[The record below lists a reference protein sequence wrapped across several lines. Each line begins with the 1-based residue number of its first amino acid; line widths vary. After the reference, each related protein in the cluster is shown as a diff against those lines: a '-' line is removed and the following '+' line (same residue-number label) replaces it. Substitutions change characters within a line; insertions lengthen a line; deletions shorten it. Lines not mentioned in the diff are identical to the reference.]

1 MYRFVFD
8 TNVIVAAMRS
18 PRGASAALL
27 HAALDGKIVL
37 AASVAL
43 FLEYEEKCLLPLHY
57 QAAGLDKAEASRF
70 VDALALLAEP
80 VKLHYRWRPALRD
93 ADDDMVL
100 ETAVNAQADAIV
112 TFNLRDYGHVPAQFG
127 LDLLTPADTFRKIR
141 HE

>member
-27 HAALDGKIVL
+27 AMALDGQIEL

-43 FLEYEEKCLLPLHY
+43 FLEYEKKCLFSVHY
-57 QAAGLDKAEASRF
+57 EAAGLSQAEAACF
-70 VDALALLAEP
+70 VDGLALLLAP
-80 VKLHYRWRPALRD
+80 VCLHYRWRPALRD

-100 ETAVNAQADAIV
+100 EAAVNAQADAIV
-112 TFNLRDYGHVPAQFG
+112 TFNLRDFGQVPAQFG
-127 LDLLTPADTFRKIR
+127 LDVLTPADIFRKIR